1 MICDLFFYNEHFG
14 GDTKIPAE
22 AFPLWERRAEA
33 ELLLLTSGRK
43 PLAEEEKAKMCVCE
57 IAEYLFDVASRR
69 GIESENNDGYSVSY
83 QNRDIKTD
91 IVNIVKTYLGGT
103 DLLYRGV
110 ENAGKL

>member
-22 AFPLWERRAEA
+22 AFPLWERKAEA
-33 ELLLLTSGRK
+33 ELLQLTGGRIS
-43 PLAEEEKAKMCVCE
+43 LTEEERAKICVCE

-91 IVNIVKTYLGGT
+91 VLNIAKIYLSGT

-110 ENAGKL
+110 DNAGKL